1 MTLTVTDLPAP
12 LSPTSAVTCP
22 PGTVRFTPRSA
33 RTAPNSL
40 RTSMRRSSGSAPTL
54 PPVRAACE
62 LTWSLL
68 PYPCRGALLLEAG
81 AQLADVDEAVGDD
94 RVGHVLGRDPDGR
107 EEHGGH
113 VGAALGVGGGAVDEA
128 GGRLHP
134 GAQEQRE
141 RCGGLRLELDRLVD
155 GAALVAGQHVLQALQ
170 GGVLP
175 GGREG
180 LGRHGER
187 AQVGDDGVGVVVVG

>member
-22 PGTVRFTPRSA
+22 PGTVRFTPCSA
-33 RTAPNSL
+33 VTGPIPL
-40 RTSMRRSSGSAPTL
+40 RTSMGRISGSAPTL
-54 PPVRAACE
+54 PPVLAACE

-81 AQLADVDEAVGDD
+81 AQLADVDEAVGHD

-113 VGAALGVGGGAVDEA
+113 VGAALGVGGGAVHEA
-128 GGRLHP
+128 GGRLHA
-134 GAQEQRE
+134 GAQEGRG
-141 RCGGLRLELDRLVD
+141 RGGRLRPEPAPPGG
-155 GAALVAGQHVLQALQ
+155 GAA
-170 GGVLP
+170 
-175 GGREG
+175 
-180 LGRHGER
+180 
-187 AQVGDDGVGVVVVG
+187 